1 MDILESLIT
10 DRKATCKD
18 YFEALS
24 KGQITQETCTQ
35 LLLNYDNQ
43 YIAFSDKICHND
55 MTKYYDLASQC
66 LEVYSKPKP
75 FMESLGSV
83 AESFVKGAEILQQQQ
98 TSVSGSKN
106 STQPAN

>member
-10 DRKATCKD
+10 DRKATRKD

-24 KGQITQETCTQ
+24 KGQITQEMCTQ

-55 MTKYYDLASQC
+55 MEKYYGLVNRC
-66 LEVYSKPKP
+66 LEVCSRPKT
-75 FMESLGSV
+75 FMESLGSIG
-83 AESFVKGAEILQQQQ
+83 ESFVKGAELLQQQP
-98 TSVSGSKN
+98 N
-106 STQPAN
+106 STQPTN

>member
-10 DRKATCKD
+10 DRKATRKD
-18 YFEALS
+18 YIEALS
-24 KGQITQETCTQ
+24 KGQITQEMCTL

-66 LEVYSKPKP
+66 LEVCSRPKT
-75 FMESLGSV
+75 FMESLGSNG
-83 AESFVKGAEILQQQQ
+83 ESFVKGAELLQQQQ
-98 TSVSGSKN
+98 N
-106 STQPAN
+106 STKLTN

>member
-10 DRKATCKD
+10 DRKATRKD
-18 YFEALS
+18 YIEALS
-24 KGQITQETCTQ
+24 KGQITQEMCTQ

-66 LEVYSKPKP
+66 LEVYSRPKT
-75 FMESLGSV
+75 FMESLGSIG
-83 AESFVKGAEILQQQQ
+83 ESFVKSVELLQQQP
-98 TSVSGSKN
+98 N
-106 STQPAN
+106 STQPTN

>member
-10 DRKATCKD
+10 DRKATRKD
-18 YFEALS
+18 YIEALS
-24 KGQITQETCTQ
+24 KGQITQEMCTQ

-66 LEVYSKPKP
+66 LEVCSRPKT
-75 FMESLGSV
+75 FMESLGSNG
-83 AESFVKGAEILQQQQ
+83 ESFIKGVELLQQQQ
-98 TSVSGSKN
+98 N
-106 STQPAN
+106 STKLTN

>member
-10 DRKATCKD
+10 DRKATRKD

-24 KGQITQETCTQ
+24 KGQITQEMCTQ

-55 MTKYYDLASQC
+55 MEKYYGLVNKC
-66 LEVYSKPKP
+66 LEVCSQPKT
-75 FMESLGSV
+75 FMESLGSIG
-83 AESFVKGAEILQQQQ
+83 ESFVKGAELLQQQP
-98 TSVSGSKN
+98 N
-106 STQPAN
+106 SSQPTN

>member
-10 DRKATCKD
+10 DRKDTRKD
-18 YFEALS
+18 YIEALS
-24 KGQITQETCTQ
+24 KGQITQEMCTQ

-66 LEVYSKPKP
+66 LEVYSRPKT
-75 FMESLGSV
+75 FMESLGSIG
-83 AESFVKGAEILQQQQ
+83 ESFVKSVELLQQQP
-98 TSVSGSKN
+98 N
-106 STQPAN
+106 STQPTN

>member
-1 MDILESLIT
+1 MDILEPLIT
-10 DRKATCKD
+10 DRKVTRKD
-18 YFEALS
+18 YIEALS
-24 KGQITQETCTQ
+24 KGQITQEMCTQ

-66 LEVYSKPKP
+66 LEVYSKPKT

-83 AESFVKGAEILQQQQ
+83 SESFVKGAELLQQ
-98 TSVSGSKN
+98 KPN
-106 STQPAN
+106 STQSTN

>member
-10 DRKATCKD
+10 DRKATRKD

-66 LEVYSKPKP
+66 LEVYSRPKT
-75 FMESLGSV
+75 FMESLGSIG
-83 AESFVKGAEILQQQQ
+83 ESFVKGVELLQQQP
-98 TSVSGSKN
+98 N
-106 STQPAN
+106 STQPTN

>member
-10 DRKATCKD
+10 DRKATRKD

-24 KGQITQETCTQ
+24 KGQITQEMCTQ

-55 MTKYYDLASQC
+55 MEKYYGLVNRC
-66 LEVYSKPKP
+66 LEVCSRPKT
-75 FMESLGSV
+75 FMESLGSIG
-83 AESFVKGAEILQQQQ
+83 ESFVKGAELLQQQQ
-98 TSVSGSKN
+98 N
-106 STQPAN
+106 ST

>member
-10 DRKATCKD
+10 DRKATRKD

-24 KGQITQETCTQ
+24 KGQITQEMCTQ

-55 MTKYYDLASQC
+55 MEKYYGLVNKC
-66 LEVYSKPKP
+66 LEVCSRPKT
-75 FMESLGSV
+75 FMESLGSIS
-83 AESFVKGAEILQQQQ
+83 ESFVKGEELLQQQP
-98 TSVSGSKN
+98 N
-106 STQPAN
+106 SSQPTN

>member
-10 DRKATCKD
+10 DRKATRKD

-24 KGQITQETCTQ
+24 KGQITQEMCTQ

-55 MTKYYDLASQC
+55 MEKYYGLVNRC
-66 LEVYSKPKP
+66 LEVCSRPKT
-75 FMESLGSV
+75 FMESLGSIG
-83 AESFVKGAEILQQQQ
+83 ESFVKGAELLQQ
-98 TSVSGSKN
+98 
-106 STQPAN
+106 